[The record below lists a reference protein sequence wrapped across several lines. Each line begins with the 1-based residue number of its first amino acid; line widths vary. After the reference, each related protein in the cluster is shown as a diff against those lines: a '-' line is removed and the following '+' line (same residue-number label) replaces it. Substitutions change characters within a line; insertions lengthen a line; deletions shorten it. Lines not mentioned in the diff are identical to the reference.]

1 MQKLRQWFTLSFLLL
16 IFFASSWSLL
26 VTDQFFRVH
35 DFTHAGRI
43 AEMSRALQDGHFP
56 VRWTSNFGY
65 GYGMPLFEFYGP
77 LPFYVGSLVF
87 ILFGNV
93 ILSIKFLYLLSN
105 LGTLLGGYVLGKKLF
120 GKTGGILM
128 SAFLTLAPYRAMNL
142 FARGALNEVWG
153 IMFLP
158 WILFGLIKIFH
169 QEKNGWQT
177 FFFSLV
183 GLFLSH
189 NITTMIFVPALAIF
203 ALAYYFYMYWQ
214 KSPEIF
220 RKGRFRPRN
229 ILRIAWQMFFGG
241 ILAIGASSFYLIPA
255 FLEKGYTQV
264 EKIILTPYFDYH
276 LHFLYIRQFFNP
288 KWGYGGSEWGV
299 SDGISFFLGWGQLLA
314 LLALVFF
321 WATALFKQVFKKKK
335 IITQK
340 IFFFT
345 FLFAFIFLITTLM
358 SLLKTQF
365 IWDKIELF
373 KFIQFP
379 WRWMSISIL
388 FFSLMLASKTWLIKN
403 VVIRSWL
410 VGICVVI
417 TAFGAVGFFRPE
429 EYLDD
434 SNDFY
439 YTDPMRIRKELSG
452 ILPDYISTDMVEK
465 PTLIPEELVISQHE
479 QEVIVLADR
488 THEKLIKTNF
498 KTDEKLELAVT
509 NYPGWSAKI
518 DDQWWNKEK
527 GEQGN
532 IMINVPSGSHLLS
545 LRFENTP
552 LRNWADLVSLLSWL
566 LFIYLVFPAKKITKK
581 VEIK

>member
-1 MQKLRQWFTLSFLLL
+1 
-16 IFFASSWSLL
+16 
-26 VTDQFFRVH
+26 
-35 DFTHAGRI
+35 
-43 AEMSRALQDGHFP
+43 
-56 VRWTSNFGY
+56 
-65 GYGMPLFEFYGP
+65 
-77 LPFYVGSLVF
+77 
-87 ILFGNV
+87 
-93 ILSIKFLYLLSN
+93 
-105 LGTLLGGYVLGKKLF
+105 
-120 GKTGGILM
+120 
-128 SAFLTLAPYRAMNL
+128 
-142 FARGALNEVWG
+142 
-153 IMFLP
+153 
-158 WILFGLIKIFH
+158 
-169 QEKNGWQT
+169 
-177 FFFSLV
+177 
-183 GLFLSH
+183 
-189 NITTMIFVPALAIF
+189 
-203 ALAYYFYMYWQ
+203 
-214 KSPEIF
+214 
-220 RKGRFRPRN
+220 
-229 ILRIAWQMFFGG
+229 
-241 ILAIGASSFYLIPA
+241 
-255 FLEKGYTQV
+255 
-264 EKIILTPYFDYH
+264 
-276 LHFLYIRQFFNP
+276 
-288 KWGYGGSEWGV
+288 
-299 SDGISFFLGWGQLLA
+299 
-314 LLALVFF
+314 
-321 WATALFKQVFKKKK
+321 
-335 IITQK
+335 
-340 IFFFT
+340 
-345 FLFAFIFLITTLM
+345 M

-498 KTDEKLELAVT
+498 KTDEKLELAVA